1 MNTHGLILVQ
11 LGRLGPQ
18 SAKMLAE
25 RLDNTSMDIRQHLQ
39 SLEKRE
45 LICDKKSRTKV
56 GRPTRVIDLE
66 TISATPRLAIETIS
80 PAWCVYAIMTAI
92 GPNWWHIRRGYC

>member
-1 MNTHGLILVQ
+1 MNTHRLIIVQ

-18 SAKMLAE
+18 SAKMRAE

-45 LICDKKSRTKV
+45 LICDKKTRTKV
-56 GRPTRVIDLE
+56 GRPTRD
-66 TISATPRLAIETIS
+66 
-80 PAWCVYAIMTAI
+80 
-92 GPNWWHIRRGYC
+92 